1 AARYRRGTI
10 GVGSWRA
17 LLVLA
22 PGGMRPV
29 NSPARNTR
37 SPTSATARTLPAR
50 SEPASP
56 GLSDGLVPQVGL
68 GSEGND
74 WAPVVPAV
82 TAGAGRAQAASPASA
97 ARTAQRQP
105 ALNCSWAVLR
115 VCRQRARR
123 RPVARRR
130 AGPPPPPW

>member
-1 AARYRRGTI
+1 MTGPSTPAAQARRAPVFTSRAARYRRGTI

-37 SPTSATARTLPAR
+37 SPISATARTLPAR

-68 GSEGND
+68 GSEEND
-74 WAPVVPAV
+74 FGPAAP
-82 TAGAGRAQAASPASA
+82 
-97 ARTAQRQP
+97 
-105 ALNCSWAVLR
+105 
-115 VCRQRARR
+115 
-123 RPVARRR
+123 
-130 AGPPPPPW
+130 